1 MPLEAGLGTTWGQMG
16 TELRSCTQYSLFE
29 DLLHHRQTDPQWQA
43 EQRLPRGVGDFGV
56 ADTDPLGQ
64 AEVIHFR
71 LGDRR
76 GRGYGCRGPFLL
88 LVRPPSPTTRQ
99 GGVEDRS
106 SISTIR

>member
-1 MPLEAGLGTTWGQMG
+1 MG
-16 TELRSCTQYSLFE
+16 RNGYRTPKLYQYSLIE

-71 LGDRR
+71 LGDEARPGLR
-76 GRGYGCRGPFLL
+76 LPRAVPPLCSAAQPYHATGR
-88 LVRPPSPTTRQ
+88 S
-99 GGVEDRS
+99 
-106 SISTIR
+106 